1 MKKLNILVAC
11 EESQAVTKQFRLL
24 GHNAYSCDLL
34 PCSGN
39 HPEWHFNMDVFKVIK
54 NKGGILQNG
63 NKVKINGDWDL
74 MVAHPP
80 CTYLAVSGARWF
92 YNPNDS
98 HLPMNERTPHPKY
111 PNRKKDQED
120 AIDFFIKLMNV
131 PIKHIA
137 IENPIGVISSV
148 YEKPS
153 QIVHPYMF
161 GDEASK
167 TTCLW
172 LKNLCKLE
180 PTEIVGKG
188 ERIQFASG
196 KSQPKWYSDAFVKA
210 KTPEERRTLRSKT
223 FKGMAEAMA
232 IQWTKFINNG

>member
-1 MKKLNILVAC
+1 
-11 EESQAVTKQFRLL
+11 
-24 GHNAYSCDLL
+24 
-34 PCSGN
+34 
-39 HPEWHFNMDVFKVIK
+39 
-54 NKGGILQNG
+54 
-63 NKVKINGDWDL
+63 
-74 MVAHPP
+74 
-80 CTYLAVSGARWF
+80 
-92 YNPNDS
+92 
-98 HLPMNERTPHPKY
+98 MNERTPHPKY

-120 AIDFFIKLMNV
+120 AIEFFIKLMNV

-137 IENPIGVISSV
+137 IENPIGVMSSV